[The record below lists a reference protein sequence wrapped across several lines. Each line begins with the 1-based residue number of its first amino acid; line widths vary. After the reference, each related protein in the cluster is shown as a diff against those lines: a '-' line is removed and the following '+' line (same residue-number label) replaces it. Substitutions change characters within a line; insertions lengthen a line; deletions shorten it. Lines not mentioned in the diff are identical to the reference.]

1 MFSVAYTNIINTFL
15 SYNNYTEA
23 LYYIVIHLG
32 YGGVRVFRRKAVAL
46 EVYLRHHHP
55 SSVPPVVCVL
65 CVCVLACVCVCMCVC
80 VRWRNMQTKFKPMS
94 FAVFTRG
101 K

>member
-1 MFSVAYTNIINTFL
+1 MFSVAYTNKINIFL

-32 YGGVRVFRRKAVAL
+32 YGGVRVRVFRRKVVAL
-46 EVYLRHHHP
+46 EVYLRHRHP

-65 CVCVLACVCVCMCVC
+65 CVCACMRVCMC
-80 VRWRNMQTKFKPMS
+80 
-94 FAVFTRG
+94 
-101 K
+101 